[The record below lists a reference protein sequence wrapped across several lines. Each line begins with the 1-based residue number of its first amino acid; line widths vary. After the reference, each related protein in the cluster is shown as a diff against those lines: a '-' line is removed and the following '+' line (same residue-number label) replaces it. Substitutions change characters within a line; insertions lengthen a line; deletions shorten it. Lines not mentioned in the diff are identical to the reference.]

1 LVNDHTIVFQKDRR
15 TRKVIKADTKSF
27 TFSQNSNERGMAKNK
42 DGVFVNGDFVKTDT
56 LGYQYLGF
64 TNDGTFWRPKK
75 PFIKILLSLKTL
87 KLQNL
92 PS

>member
-1 LVNDHTIVFQKDRR
+1 LVEENPKLASYVYLVNDHTIVFQKDRR

-64 TNDGTFWRPKK
+64 TNDGTFWRTPKSH
-75 PFIKILLSLKTL
+75 L
-87 KLQNL
+87 
-92 PS
+92 